1 MQYTPYPN
9 LTNYTYH
16 DGTWKISPHQ
26 KGYKEDL
33 VDREIQK
40 GVKEMVQKSV
50 KKDMRDFLD
59 TTGNKP
65 DLNKL
70 KKDLYK
76 KTIKVLRYGFSLFED
91 SPKADTTHIVN
102 FMEQLFFCLTT
113 LAEQKDWVR
122 ITTEDDKIIYT
133 LHKHNK
139 LIISITDNELFN
151 DLQGWMIEIPKGR
164 IGVVCR
170 KDDYRF
176 KIETDDTVVRDQDF
190 NLIATR
196 QFTTKM
202 SDVFRSVVDFLNFK
216 E

>member
-9 LTNYTYH
+9 LTNYTCH
-16 DGTWKISPHQ
+16 DGIWKISPQ
-26 KGYKEDL
+26 QPKEYPVDL
-33 VDREIQK
+33 NIQK
-40 GVKEMVQKSV
+40 KVQE
-50 KKDMRDFLD
+50 DTQDFLD

-70 KKDLYK
+70 KKDLYR

-91 SPKADTTHIVN
+91 SPKADSTPIVN

-113 LAEQKDWVR
+113 IAEHKDWMR
-122 ITTEDDKIIYT
+122 ITTDDDKIIYT

-139 LIISITDNELFN
+139 LIIPITDNEFFN
-151 DLQGWMIEIPKGR
+151 DLQGWMIEIPIGR

-190 NLIATR
+190 NLITNR

-202 SDVFRSVVDFLNFK
+202 SDVFQSVVDFLNFK

>member
-16 DGTWKISPHQ
+16 DGTWNISPHQ
-26 KGYKEDL
+26 KGYKEDS
-33 VDREIQK
+33 VDRKIH
-40 GVKEMVQKSV
+40 KSAQE
-50 KKDMRDFLD
+50 DTQGFLD

-70 KKDLYK
+70 KKDLYR

-91 SPKADTTHIVN
+91 SPKADSTPIVN
-102 FMEQLFFCLTT
+102 FMEQLVFCLTT
-113 LAEQKDWVR
+113 IAEHKDWMR

-151 DLQGWMIEIPKGR
+151 GLQGWMIEIPKGR
-164 IGVVCR
+164 IGVVCC

-190 NLIATR
+190 NLITNR

-202 SDVFRSVVDFLNFK
+202 SEVFRTVVDYLNH
-216 E
+216 

>member
-9 LTNYTYH
+9 LTNYTCH
-16 DGTWKISPHQ
+16 DGIWKISPQ
-26 KGYKEDL
+26 QPKEYPVDL
-33 VDREIQK
+33 NIQK
-40 GVKEMVQKSV
+40 KVQE
-50 KKDMRDFLD
+50 DTHGFLD

-76 KTIKVLRYGFSLFED
+76 KTIKVLHYGFSLFED
-91 SPKADTTHIVN
+91 SPKADSTPIVN

-113 LAEQKDWVR
+113 IAEHKDWMR

>member
-16 DGTWKISPHQ
+16 DGTWNISPHQ
-26 KGYKEDL
+26 KGYKEDS
-33 VDREIQK
+33 VDRKIH
-40 GVKEMVQKSV
+40 KSAQE
-50 KKDMRDFLD
+50 DTQGFLD

-70 KKDLYK
+70 KKDLYR

-91 SPKADTTHIVN
+91 SPKADSTPIVN

-113 LAEQKDWVR
+113 IAEHKDWMR

-151 DLQGWMIEIPKGR
+151 GLQGWMIEIPKGR
-164 IGVVCR
+164 IGVVCC

-190 NLIATR
+190 NLITNR

-202 SDVFRSVVDFLNFK
+202 SEVFRTVVDYLNH
-216 E
+216 